1 MRHPFIGETKFRF
14 APIYRAKNFTLI
26 LFSCFDMFFLG
37 QIPDEVEQLLERL
50 QILNQKL
57 MLDFGND
64 GQRESF
70 NNKDHILDHFAQE
83 QLGRIESGLVT
94 VVTKGVEV
102 ACFEPGD
109 LIGLG
114 RIFGLPYSDLRVED
128 PVEITMIQRDEFV
141 QYVHADSTRQH
152 RWSNYLLTSVALYQQ
167 ILAHYHVQAQVQTP
181 KGFRMINQGDVIIH
195 EGDLADTVYQ
205 IMSGSADVT
214 VNNVMVGEV
223 LEGEIF
229 GAMAVFTGEKRN
241 ATVTAREPCQLLAIP
256 KSQFVDLIRAQPET
270 AITLL
275 DNMSRRI
282 IALNEQVAQGQRQ
295 PA

>member
-1 MRHPFIGETKFRF
+1 
-14 APIYRAKNFTLI
+14 
-26 LFSCFDMFFLG
+26 MFFLG